1 MEIQSCI
8 READRIRREDERK
21 KYLLENPDK
30 IKKADFSYSL
40 LDSVFYR
47 KFGAFRGYKTMI
59 LDGIEVEKSV
69 FVYQS
74 NSGVTSI

>member
-1 MEIQSCI
+1 M
-8 READRIRREDERK
+8 
-21 KYLLENPDK
+21 
-30 IKKADFSYSL
+30 
-40 LDSVFYR
+40 FYR

-74 NSGVTSI
+74 NSGKTHDSEVTFSWTDSKGEPHRLCKPSLYSENRRNDANRNWGLPE